1 LAIAISVPVFY
12 FSGAFSKNESKATF
26 DAANRSEYED
36 LRKNAEKEL
45 AELNMRIAEREKALQ
60 QPAATPV
67 PTAQPTPFPVKSLD
81 VPWVCSKLTRFEVE
95 LIHPS
100 NFKRLK
106 GGWEDPNFQGSLAAL
121 NTDTISDGVMS
132 VRVEYEADDFENS
145 WERELKKDGSGIT
158 YKTKKSDWYVV
169 SGVRADGIE
178 FYRKV
183 WLIDSW
189 CFSFDAQYPHK
200 LNSKYDLV
208 LERMLKGFKPKITQ
222 W

>member
-1 LAIAISVPVFY
+1 LGGIYNSLTSDNVLKDNSYKSNNTDNNLNNSYHTEPNPSNAGPSEKKTP
-12 FSGAFSKNESKATF
+12 SKSQENLPAT
-26 DAANRSEYED
+26 AA
-36 LRKNAEKEL
+36 
-45 AELNMRIAEREKALQ
+45 
-60 QPAATPV
+60 
-67 PTAQPTPFPVKSLD
+67 
-81 VPWVCSKLTRFEVE
+81 PWVRSKLTRFGVE

-100 NFKRLK
+100 SFKRLK
-106 GGWEDPNFQGSLAAL
+106 GAWEEPNFEGSLAAH

-145 WERELKKDGSGIT
+145 WARELRKNGSNIT

-200 LNSKYDLV
+200 LNYKYDLV